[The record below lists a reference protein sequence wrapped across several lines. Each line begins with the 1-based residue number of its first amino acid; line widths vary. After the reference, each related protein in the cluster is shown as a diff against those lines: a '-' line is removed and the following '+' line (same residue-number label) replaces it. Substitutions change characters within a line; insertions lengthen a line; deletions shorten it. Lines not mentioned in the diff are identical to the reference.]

1 MVLNEQSKGT
11 APVDPDAWILLP
23 FSIKCT
29 SFYQNNVLK
38 ELFEQHF
45 KGKKKKQRKQEML
58 KSFSNYF
65 FSAQKII

>member
-45 KGKKKKQRKQEML
+45 KGKKKTKKAG
-58 KSFSNYF
+58 NV
-65 FSAQKII
+65 KILQ

>member
-1 MVLNEQSKGT
+1 MILNEQSKGT

-58 KSFSNYF
+58 KSFSNHF
-65 FSAQKII
+65 FLLKK

>member
-45 KGKKKKQRKQEML
+45 KGKKKNKESRKC
-58 KSFSNYF
+58 
-65 FSAQKII
+65 

>member
-45 KGKKKKQRKQEML
+45 KGKKKRKQEML

-65 FSAQKII
+65 FLLKK

>member
-65 FSAQKII
+65 FLLKK